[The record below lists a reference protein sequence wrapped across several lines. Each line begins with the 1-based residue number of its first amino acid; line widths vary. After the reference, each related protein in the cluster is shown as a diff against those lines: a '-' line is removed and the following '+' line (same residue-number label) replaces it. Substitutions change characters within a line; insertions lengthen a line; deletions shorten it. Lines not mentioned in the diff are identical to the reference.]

1 MSVNKAVF
9 LDRDGV
15 LIEDTGYVANCN
27 HVRILPMVSDAIKL
41 LKDFLIVV
49 VTNQAGIA
57 KGILTEYQVREINQH
72 IKNIL
77 RRQGANIDRIYY
89 CPHHPQGTV
98 KYYAQ
103 VCDCRKPGIGMI
115 KKAESDLD
123 IDLNKSFVVGDKQS
137 DVDTGIAAGC
147 KTILLSSKK
156 NNDTNANYVAT
167 DLYEAAE
174 WIIKEF

>member
-1 MSVNKAVF
+1 MNKTKAVF

-15 LIEDTGYVANCN
+15 LIEDTGHIAKCN
-27 HVRILPMVSDAIKL
+27 DVRILPNVPDAIKL
-41 LKDFLIVV
+41 LKDFVIVV
-49 VTNQAGIA
+49 ITNQAGVA

-77 RRQGANIDRIYY
+77 RRQNANIDRIYY
-89 CPHHPQGTV
+89 CPHHPQGSV

-115 KKAESDLD
+115 EKAKEDLK
-123 IDLNKSFVVGDKQS
+123 IDLSKSFVVGDKQS
-137 DVDTGIAAGC
+137 DADAGIAAGC

-174 WIIKEF
+174 WIIKES